1 MKAANNALK
10 TTKTSNNNSKKP
22 TQSNNK
28 TSGRKGSSSIEKDK
42 KLKSIQRLNKYLT
55 WILLLFTAL
64 LAFSYYLVTE
74 KERKVVSIHNQTNK
88 LNFDNL
94 KLENRL
100 DQSKSF
106 YNINKK
112 ASKINFLKQPDKVLE
127 IKARKKIVKIRKNFI
142 RKKVKTI
149 PGY

>member
-1 MKAANNALK
+1 MKSANNALK
-10 TTKTSNNNSKKP
+10 STKANDSSKKR
-22 TQSNNK
+22 TKINNK
-28 TSGRKGSSSIEKDK
+28 STLRKGSFSLDNDK
-42 KLKSIQRLNKYLT
+42 KLKSIKRFNKCLIV
-55 WILLLFTAL
+55 ILLLFL
-64 LAFSYYLVTE
+64 CVLAYSYYLVTE
-74 KERKVVSIHNQTNK
+74 KEREVVFIHNETNK

-112 ASKINFLKQPDKVLE
+112 ASKINFLKKPDKVLE
-127 IKARKKIVKIRKNFI
+127 IKAKTKIVKIRKNRI
-142 RKKVKTI
+142 RKKVKPI